1 MSRRCAGNHPLCGL
15 ELSQLLTVPESG
27 TRHRHGGCLV
37 ARRGLKDKR
46 PEKIV
51 KDAALQGRGEVCGGQ
66 ELLTSLGSSLWP
78 ARSLKSGGL
87 HSCDHAVNSRAAR
100 RGTAPAGAHGGFPLG
115 SSKDRASAGLLQQHR
130 APAPASSSPP
140 FPQPPCTWEL
150 Q

>member
-1 MSRRCAGNHPLCGL
+1 MCRKPSPLRAGAVTASDSPRARDTALTRGVLGCKERLERRKDRENSQRCCTAGAWGSVWGQGL
-15 ELSQLLTVPESG
+15 P
-27 TRHRHGGCLV
+27 
-37 ARRGLKDKR
+37 
-46 PEKIV
+46 
-51 KDAALQGRGEVCGGQ
+51 
-66 ELLTSLGSSLWP
+66 TSLGSSLWP

-100 RGTAPAGAHGGFPLG
+100 RGTAPAGARGGFPLG